1 MYHFY
6 LAWKNPDSTAT
17 VTYDGI
23 EVKAFALVD
32 IGPAWTTDAAL
43 TADPPVVDV
52 FVLPNDIANTAANNA
67 DGTAPNYFDIHPGSE
82 FASGDSVTDK
92 GQSGREDV
100 TLDSSITAGTTDICV
115 EKWQLSKT
123 AVACVEM

>member
-23 EVKAFALVD
+23 EVKAFATVNF
-32 IGPAWTTDAAL
+32 GPAWTTASAL
-43 TADPPVVDV
+43 ESNPPVVDV

-92 GQSGREDV
+92 G
-100 TLDSSITAGTTDICV
+100 
-115 EKWQLSKT
+115 
-123 AVACVEM
+123 

>member
-23 EVKAFALVD
+23 EVKAYALVN

-43 TADPPVVDV
+43 NASPPVVDI
-52 FVLPNDIANTAANNA
+52 FVQPNDFNNVLATAGTNNP
-67 DGTAPNYFDIHPGSE
+67 DGTSPNYFDIHPGSE
-82 FASGDSVTDK
+82 FASGDSVTD
-92 GQSGREDV
+92 
-100 TLDSSITAGTTDICV
+100 
-115 EKWQLSKT
+115 
-123 AVACVEM
+123 

>member
-1 MYHFY
+1 M
-6 LAWKNPDSTAT
+6 
-17 VTYDGI
+17 
-23 EVKAFALVD
+23 KAFATVNF
-32 IGPAWTTDAAL
+32 GPAWTTASAL
-43 TADPPVVDV
+43 ESNPPVVDV

-100 TLDSSITAGTTDICV
+100 TLDSNITAGTTDICV
-115 EKWQLSKT
+115 EKWQLSLT
-123 AVACVEM
+123 ATACVEM

>member
-23 EVKAFALVD
+23 EVKAFALCN
-32 IGPAWTTDAAL
+32 IGPAWVDDATLA
-43 TADPPVVDV
+43 ANPPVVRV
-52 FVLPNDIANTAANNA
+52 YVLPNDTANTGAANA
-67 DGTAPNYFDIHPGSE
+67 DGTAANYFDIHPGSE

-92 GQSGREDV
+92 G
-100 TLDSSITAGTTDICV
+100 
-115 EKWQLSKT
+115 
-123 AVACVEM
+123 